1 MLATKLPLFIITFTY
16 YVQSM
21 ILLKLN
27 DMEEL
32 KEIIKNKIDE
42 LQNGIHDHM
51 MGQDI
56 YTDQGKIDAYIDVLH
71 TIHNLNLTE
80 TTV

>member
-1 MLATKLPLFIITFTY
+1 
-16 YVQSM
+16 
-21 ILLKLN
+21 
-27 DMEEL
+27 MEEL